1 MTKLGRS
8 RERRRLKCRP
18 SRVDMDCMVDN
29 TEEAEDAGAIAMPNE
44 HECHPAGE
52 QHDAFVLVVFQ
63 GGRRGPFEALERPLY
78 DHVVDIVERVV
89 PFGETR
95 PHLDLWIDS
104 PGGDAHAAYKL
115 ARYLRAK
122 FEVVHV
128 VVPEYAKSAATLLS
142 LVGSEIYMGP
152 GAELGPLD
160 VQDLREG
167 EARMHSTLA
176 TANAATTLFQDMVEH
191 AVGHGPMLLQV
202 TGLARDRAI
211 AHMLDFAASFSR
223 PLVEKLDPE
232 EMLSAQTSLL
242 LTLNY
247 ATRLLAVSHRD
258 KVNPVVT
265 AKALVTDYPTHGHVI
280 DRTTARNELSLT
292 VVDIERYSLG
302 RESFRLLRR
311 LGGQPFVELLDGPT
325 IRQLCDG
332 DEGDHD
338 GADEADLGTPDA
350 LAPEAE
356 GTDSDAE
363 AKPASR
369 SRRNRVRSG
378 PQGVENLDGETHP

>member
-1 MTKLGRS
+1 
-8 RERRRLKCRP
+8 
-18 SRVDMDCMVDN
+18 MVDN